1 MAHRPRAPC
10 PHVCWVLKNWHP
22 IDFCPESA
30 YDLLSR
36 LGGFGEDGL
45 LQKVVNE
52 SLLHPMTGVSY
63 KPTDCALVLNRPC
76 LRYKNINFK
85 LAGFVRVDGS
95 RYLKADA
102 VERYQEDVSF
112 PGLLDDVLEA
122 SKDGTDW
129 RLFGPS
135 VQKKGCWAF
144 MDFAKMRARP
154 PRPPRL
160 APAPAQPRIAH
171 SRPASQD
178 ALRDMAESLDIMLA
192 HDVHGH
198 LDMVGIEVRRTP
210 PCARR
215 RPNRDPPASALRCCA
230 GRLLRPPRGEHA
242 QDGRCAEGRD
252 GALPRLG
259 LRRVPGLRH
268 RRHRRPRRALGRAR
282 GAWGGGGLT
291 GRRAGWRGPGG
302 DAPHATL
309 GAWPWITVSMCG
321 WSVHRG
327 SGTLLRRPC
336 QWVII
341 TQPASL

>member
-1 MAHRPRAPC
+1 MQPMPALLLQQPPPSPALTQRITRDDLCDVVKKEDEQWRTDPARRA
-10 PHVCWVLKNWHP
+10 HVCWVLKNWFP

-171 SRPASQD
+171 SHPASQD

-210 PCARR
+210 RPAPVAARIATH
-215 RPNRDPPASALRCCA
+215 RPLPSGAAQAVYCGLLEENMLKTEEVLKAETELYLDSGSDAS
-230 GRLLRPPRGEHA
+230 
-242 QDGRCAEGRD
+242 QDSDIAD
-252 GALPRLG
+252 I
-259 LRRVPGLRH
+259 
-268 RRHRRPRRALGRAR
+268 
-282 GAWGGGGLT
+282 
-291 GRRAGWRGPGG
+291 G
-302 DAPHATL
+302 DL
-309 GAWPWITVSMCG
+309 DE
-321 WSVHRG
+321 
-327 SGTLLRRPC
+327 L
-336 QWVII
+336 
-341 TQPASL
+341 